1 MSIEVGPALSSVPRS
16 LPDYARLKTLPLD
29 TVSDSD
35 ESFVSYDVIQVR
47 KSSKDSFVVFRS
59 DGLRPRKPAFKRRQ
73 QNRTRKDS
81 DQSVDKSYGE
91 ALAEFRELK
100 QTLRELRASLLARAD
115 RDSDS
120 LPSSVPSTPTKHTS
134 LPIMISAERR
144 ATNPFIARKLAKQL
158 DDPHMRPQLPQM
170 PILSTPLILSQSS
183 SRESS
188 RERLP
193 PPKVKNIIVTP
204 PTPDRKQS
212 IVSERLDVD
221 AESFAKNIEAAH
233 KRNRS
238 MVKSVSGLEFSDPF
252 STDVVGMG
260 VPPSASPR
268 KLVHDVPH
276 EDDSASLR
284 PNLERVLTDT
294 TESDVTD
301 VSSDHSDVVKPLT
314 PLAEASGPS
323 VEVMKRTGFTAWRQG
338 SLEGYGPPPLVLQSR
353 RASRTTPPSSGKRS
367 SKSSPSDRGSLFY
380 DVGSSQREAYC

>member
-1 MSIEVGPALSSVPRS
+1 MSVEVGPALSNVPRS
-16 LPDYARLKTLPLD
+16 LPEFARLKVLPID
-29 TVSDSD
+29 TISDSD

-47 KSSKDSFVVFRS
+47 KSSKDSFVVLRS
-59 DGLRPRKPAFKRRQ
+59 DGLRPRKPIFKRRQ
-73 QNRTRKDS
+73 QRQIRKDS
-81 DQSVDKSYGE
+81 DQSVEKSYGE

-100 QTLRELRASLLARAD
+100 QTLRELRTSLLARAD

-120 LPSSVPSTPTKHTS
+120 PPSSGPSTPTKHTS

-158 DDPHMRPQLPQM
+158 DDPQMRPQLPQM
-170 PILSTPLILSQSS
+170 PILSTPLITSQSS
-183 SRESS
+183 SRASS

-193 PPKVKNIIVTP
+193 PPEIRKIIVTP

-212 IVSERLDVD
+212 ILAERLDVD

-238 MVKSVSGLEFSDPF
+238 MVRSVSGLEFSDPF
-252 STDVVGMG
+252 STNEAGMG
-260 VPPSASPR
+260 VLPSASPR
-268 KLVHDVPH
+268 NLRHDVPL
-276 EDDSASLR
+276 DDNDTSLR
-284 PNLERVLTDT
+284 PNLERMLTEAT
-294 TESDVTD
+294 VSDVTD
-301 VSSDHSDVVKPLT
+301 ASSNLSDVVKPLT

-338 SLEGYGPPPLVLQSR
+338 SQEEYGPPPLILQSR
-353 RASRTTPPSSGKRS
+353 RTSRTTPPSSGKRS

-380 DVGSSQREAYC
+380 DVSSSW